1 MLIQFV
7 TRNYGVDRGETTA
20 GSAGMLIVQ
29 ERDEEAAVDRQPAAL
44 LGHKAKLRELIH
56 EITYS

>member
-1 MLIQFV
+1 
-7 TRNYGVDRGETTA
+7 
-20 GSAGMLIVQ
+20 VQ

-44 LGHKAKLRELIH
+44 VGHKAKPRELIH